1 MLDFR
6 QGVWYDGHIN
16 KLKKFG
22 KPDVSQGRKVRSL
35 LHFPPGAETAEGSS
49 AARVLSFSRGGGT
62 IAAFFTQMCVK
73 QTAFD
78 IGREGCSMTLSEA
91 YDKMGGDYKDVIG
104 RFYSAD
110 LVERFLKKFP
120 DDQSYSKLCE
130 AFAQNDVKT
139 AFCAAHTLKGICQN
153 LAIANLAQ
161 PLYTMTELLRAERL
175 EEARV
180 LLPEVQT
187 QYGITVEAIRE
198 YSEHPEM

>member
-1 MLDFR
+1 
-6 QGVWYDGHIN
+6 
-16 KLKKFG
+16 
-22 KPDVSQGRKVRSL
+22 
-35 LHFPPGAETAEGSS
+35 
-49 AARVLSFSRGGGT
+49 
-62 IAAFFTQMCVK
+62 
-73 QTAFD
+73 
-78 IGREGCSMTLSEA
+78 MTLSET

-120 DDQSYSKLCE
+120 DDQSYSSLCE

-161 PLYTMTELLRAERL
+161 PLCTMTELLRAERL

-180 LLPEVQT
+180 LLPRGADPVWHHGRGHPGIQRTPGNVKQNPERFPNKEDRTDAPWRHSRKRPFFVGVCVQSGEKPALHGLQT
-187 QYGITVEAIRE
+187 ESNFSIKL
-198 YSEHPEM
+198 

>member
-6 QGVWYDGHIN
+6 QGVWYDEYIH
-16 KLKKFG
+16 KRKKFG

-35 LHFPPGAETAEGSS
+35 LHLPPGQKPQKVV
-49 AARVLSFSRGGGT
+49 RLQWVLSFSRGGGT
-62 IAAFFTQMCVK
+62 IAAFFTQMRVK

-78 IGREGCSMTLSEA
+78 ISREGCNMTLSET

-120 DDQSYSKLCE
+120 DDQSYSNLCE
-130 AFAQNDVKT
+130 AFAQNDVKA

-161 PLYTMTELLRAERL
+161 PLCTMTELLRAERL
-175 EEARV
+175 EEARA

-187 QYGITVEAIRE
+187 QYGITAEAIRE
-198 YSEHPEM
+198 YSEHPET

>member
-1 MLDFR
+1 
-6 QGVWYDGHIN
+6 
-16 KLKKFG
+16 
-22 KPDVSQGRKVRSL
+22 
-35 LHFPPGAETAEGSS
+35 
-49 AARVLSFSRGGGT
+49 
-62 IAAFFTQMCVK
+62 
-73 QTAFD
+73 
-78 IGREGCSMTLSEA
+78 MTLSET

-153 LAIANLAQ
+153 LAIANLAK
-161 PLYTMTELLRAERL
+161 PLCTMTELLRAERL

>member
-1 MLDFR
+1 M
-6 QGVWYDGHIN
+6 
-16 KLKKFG
+16 KKFG

-49 AARVLSFSRGGGT
+49 AARVLSFSRGGT
-62 IAAFFTQMCVK
+62 IAAFFTQMRVK

-78 IGREGCSMTLSEA
+78 IGREGCSMTLSET
-91 YDKMGGDYKDVIG
+91 
-104 RFYSAD
+104 YSAD

-161 PLYTMTELLRAERL
+161 PLCTMTELLRAERL